1 MTRRGAILAL
11 WTACL
16 IWGAAFPLTK
26 LALRDASPMAFTAA
40 RFLVASLLL
49 LPALGSIRPSE
60 WRAGALLGGLLALG
74 FTTQTIGLGFTTASR
89 SGFLTSLYIPFTPL
103 MVLLVHRGLPDR
115 DALAGL
121 AVAMGGMVLLTRPDT
136 GTALNRGDLLTVVCA
151 LAFAGHLVA
160 TGSAARRHP
169 VERLM
174 MAQIV
179 VAGACTTVL
188 TPLLET
194 PRLQWTPLL
203 TGMVAYEAVLA
214 SLVAIRLQLKA
225 QQVLAPTYAALV
237 FSLEPVIAAGTS
249 MILIGDRLQ
258 SGQWVGGGLIIVG
271 SLWPEGCSRIRNRPV
286 TRS

>member
-26 LALRDASPMAFTAA
+26 LALRDASPMAFTAT

-49 LPALGSIRPSE
+49 LPALGSIRAPE
-60 WRAGALLGGLLALG
+60 WRAGTLLGVLLALG
-74 FTTQTIGLGFTTASR
+74 FATQTIGLGFTTPSR

-103 MVLLVHRGLPDR
+103 IVVLLHRARPDR
-115 DALAGL
+115 DALTGL

-136 GTALNRGDLLTVVCA
+136 GTGLNRGDMLTVACA
-151 LAFAGHLVA
+151 LAFAAHLVA
-160 TGSAARRHP
+160 TGAAARRYP
-169 VERLM
+169 VDRLM

-179 VAGACTTVL
+179 VAAACTTLL

-194 PRLQWTPLL
+194 PRLHWTPLL
-203 TGMVAYEAVLA
+203 TGMVAYEALLA
-214 SLVAIRLQLKA
+214 SLVAIRLQLTA

-237 FSLEPVIAAGTS
+237 FSLEPLIAAGTS
-249 MILIGDRLQ
+249 MLLTGDRLRP
-258 SGQWVGGGLIIVG
+258 GQWAGGGLIILG
-271 SLWPEGCSRIRNRPV
+271 CLWPELRSRFRSRVV